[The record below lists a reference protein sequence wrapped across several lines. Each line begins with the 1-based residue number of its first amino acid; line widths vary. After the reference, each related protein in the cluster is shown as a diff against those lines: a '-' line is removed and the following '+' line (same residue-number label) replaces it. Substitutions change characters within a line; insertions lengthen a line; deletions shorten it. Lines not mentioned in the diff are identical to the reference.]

1 MKHITAY
8 LALLLIVTASLMLI
22 FGTLKGLAAL
32 LACATPG
39 AVIYLCGV
47 RDFKSWRWMDEK

>member
-1 MKHITAY
+1 MKHTTAY

-22 FGTLKGLAAL
+22 FGTMKGLAAL

-47 RDFKSWRWMDEK
+47 RDFKSLRWMDEK